1 MSSISGIGSSA
12 IGGTSGIMQ
21 STRSRPDPAEKF
33 KSLDSDGSTTLDKTE
48 LSDLAKELSKMTG
61 KTLDVDASII
71 TYDSDGDGALNEEE
85 TGMMMRE
92 VLGPPPG
99 GGPQGADPEA
109 RFAELDEDG
118 SGGLSEAELET
129 MAVGAPE
136 GMAQSLDVTEALSK
150 YDSDGDGE
158 LNSEEMAAM
167 MKDIGPPPSAEQAS
181 TQQTSTEQTA
191 TEQATSFMA
200 RQASEA
206 YLANSG
212 EDSLARLMELLE
224 QLQATSSGSSDLST
238 QES

>member
-33 KSLDSDGSTTLDKTE
+33 KSLDSDGSSTLDKTE

-61 KTLDVDASII
+61 KTLDVDASIT
-71 TYDSDGDGALNEEE
+71 TYDSDGDGALSEEE

-109 RFAELDEDG
+109 RFAELDSDG
-118 SGGLSEAELET
+118 SGGLGLEELEA
-129 MAVGAPE
+129 MAAGAPQ
-136 GMAQSLDVTEALSK
+136 GAQSLDVSKALSK

-167 MKDIGPPPSAEQAS
+167 MKDLGPPPSS
-181 TQQTSTEQTA
+181 TETSTEQAA
-191 TEQATSFMA
+191 TEQATTFTA

-212 EDSLARLMELLE
+212 EDSLARLMDLLE
-224 QLQATSSGSSDLST
+224 QLQAATSGSEKS
-238 QES
+238 

>member
-33 KSLDSDGSTTLDKTE
+33 KSLDSDGSSTLDKTE
-48 LSDLAKELSKMTG
+48 LSDLAKELSRMTG
-61 KTLDVDASII
+61 KTLDVDASIT
-71 TYDSDGDGALNEEE
+71 TYDSDGDGALSEEE

-99 GGPQGADPEA
+99 GGAQGTDPEA
-109 RFAELDEDG
+109 RFAELDSDG
-118 SGGLSEAELET
+118 SGGLGLEELEA
-129 MAVGAPE
+129 MAAGAPQ
-136 GMAQSLDVTEALSK
+136 GAQSVDVSEALSK

-167 MKDIGPPPSAEQAS
+167 MKDLGPPPSS
-181 TQQTSTEQTA
+181 TETSTEQAA
-191 TEQATSFMA
+191 TEQATTFTA

-212 EDSLARLMELLE
+212 EDSLARLMDLLE
-224 QLQATSSGSSDLST
+224 QLQAATSGSEKS
-238 QES
+238 

>member
-33 KSLDSDGSTTLDKTE
+33 KSLDSDGSSTLDKTE

-61 KTLDVDASII
+61 KTLDVDASIT
-71 TYDSDGDGALNEEE
+71 TYDSDGDGALSEEE

-99 GGPQGADPEA
+99 GGAQGTDPEA
-109 RFAELDEDG
+109 RFAELDSDG
-118 SGGLSEAELET
+118 SGGLGLEELEA
-129 MAVGAPE
+129 MAAGAPQ
-136 GMAQSLDVTEALSK
+136 GAQSVDVSEALSK

-167 MKDIGPPPSAEQAS
+167 MKDLGPPPSS
-181 TQQTSTEQTA
+181 TETSTEQAA
-191 TEQATSFMA
+191 TEQATTFTA

-212 EDSLARLMELLE
+212 EDSLARLMDLLE
-224 QLQATSSGSSDLST
+224 QLQAATSGSEKS
-238 QES
+238 

>member
-33 KSLDSDGSTTLDKTE
+33 KSLDSDGSSTLDKTE
-48 LSDLAKELSKMTG
+48 LSDLAKELSRMTG
-61 KTLDVDASII
+61 KTLDVDASIT
-71 TYDSDGDGALNEEE
+71 TYDSDGDGALSEEE

-99 GGPQGADPEA
+99 GGAQGTDPEA
-109 RFAELDEDG
+109 RFAELDSDG
-118 SGGLSEAELET
+118 SGGLGLEELEA
-129 MAVGAPE
+129 MAAGAPQ
-136 GMAQSLDVTEALSK
+136 GAQSLDVSKALSK

-167 MKDIGPPPSAEQAS
+167 MKDLGPPPSS
-181 TQQTSTEQTA
+181 TETSTEQAA
-191 TEQATSFMA
+191 TEQATTFTA

-212 EDSLARLMELLE
+212 EDSLARLMDLLE
-224 QLQATSSGSSDLST
+224 QLQAATSGSEKS
-238 QES
+238 

>member
-33 KSLDSDGSTTLDKTE
+33 KSLDSDGSSTLDKTE

-61 KTLDVDASII
+61 KTLDVDASIT
-71 TYDSDGDGALNEEE
+71 TYDSDGDGALSEEE

-99 GGPQGADPEA
+99 GGAQGTDPEA
-109 RFAELDEDG
+109 RFAELDSDG
-118 SGGLSEAELET
+118 SGGLGLEELEA
-129 MAVGAPE
+129 MAAGAPQ
-136 GMAQSLDVTEALSK
+136 GAQSLDVSKALSK

-167 MKDIGPPPSAEQAS
+167 MKDLGPPPSS
-181 TQQTSTEQTA
+181 TETSTEQAA
-191 TEQATSFMA
+191 TEQATTFTA

-212 EDSLARLMELLE
+212 EDSLARLMDLLE
-224 QLQATSSGSSDLST
+224 QLQAATSGSEKS
-238 QES
+238 

>member
-21 STRSRPDPAEKF
+21 SARSRPDPAEKF
-33 KSLDSDGSTTLDKTE
+33 KSLDSDGSSTLDKTE
-48 LSDLAKELSKMTG
+48 LSDLAKELSRMTG
-61 KTLDVDASII
+61 KTLDVDASIT
-71 TYDSDGDGALNEEE
+71 TYDSDGDGALSEEE

-109 RFAELDEDG
+109 RFAELDSDG
-118 SGGLSEAELET
+118 SGGLGLEELEA
-129 MAVGAPE
+129 MAAGAPQ
-136 GMAQSLDVTEALSK
+136 GAQSLDVSEALSK

-167 MKDIGPPPSAEQAS
+167 MKDLGPPPSS
-181 TQQTSTEQTA
+181 TETSTERAA
-191 TEQATSFMA
+191 TEQAATFTA

-212 EDSLARLMELLE
+212 EDSLARLMDLLE
-224 QLQATSSGSSDLST
+224 QLQSATSGSEKS
-238 QES
+238 

>member
-1 MSSISGIGSSA
+1 
-12 IGGTSGIMQ
+12 MQ

-33 KSLDSDGSTTLDKTE
+33 KSLDSDGSSTLDKTE
-48 LSDLAKELSKMTG
+48 LSDLAKELYKMTG
-61 KTLDVDASII
+61 KTLDVDASIT
-71 TYDSDGDGALNEEE
+71 TYDSDGDGALSEEE

-109 RFAELDEDG
+109 RFAELDSDG
-118 SGGLSEAELET
+118 SGGLSLEELEA
-129 MAVGAPE
+129 MAAGAPE
-136 GMAQSLDVTEALSK
+136 GAQSLDVTEALSK

-167 MKDIGPPPSAEQAS
+167 MKDLGPPPSS
-181 TQQTSTEQTA
+181 TETSTERAA
-191 TEQATSFMA
+191 TEQAATFTA

-212 EDSLARLMELLE
+212 EDSLARLMDLLE
-224 QLQATSSGSSDLST
+224 QLQSATSGSEKS
-238 QES
+238 